1 MNSTPK
7 FLMLT
12 LQNASI
18 LKQSQLFNW
27 IHQILINT
35 SRYFTRCYLNPHP
48 DRNNNL
54 KLPFE
59 TRHFL

>member
-1 MNSTPK
+1 MNLTPK

-35 SRYFTRCYLNPHP
+35 SRYFT
-48 DRNNNL
+48 
-54 KLPFE
+54 
-59 TRHFL
+59 